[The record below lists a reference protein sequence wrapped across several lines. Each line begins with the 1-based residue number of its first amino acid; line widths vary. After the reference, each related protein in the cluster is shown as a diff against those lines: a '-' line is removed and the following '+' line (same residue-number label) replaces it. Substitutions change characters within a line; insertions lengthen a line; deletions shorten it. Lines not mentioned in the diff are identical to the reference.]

1 MAEVHL
7 QVLHTLQSWVFR
19 TFLHSHTCV
28 PTMCLLAEEG
38 TIGYVFFYCIPVF
51 TMQQRRSTASQRL
64 VSLDSV
70 EHSSSS
76 AFSCCPDYLPMSC
89 ILLSVINKRLLRRLV
104 RNLIFYQF

>member
-51 TMQQRRSTASQRL
+51 TMQ

-89 ILLSVINKRLLRRLV
+89 ILLSVINKRLLRRLMTSSFA
-104 RNLIFYQF
+104 L